1 MQQPLALE
9 DATEVSERRRHST
22 ALGKGL
28 RLELENA
35 RKGRAVLYRGDF
47 AIKTVDLGD
56 KVARKL
62 FLTEAMELGATQS
75 RLAKALDVSR
85 QTLHN
90 YREIKER
97 FGVVGYRVTKRL
109 RPVSR

>member
-1 MQQPLALE
+1 MQQPLALD
-9 DATEVSERRRHST
+9 DATDVPERKGRSI

-35 RKGRAVLYRGDF
+35 REGRAVLYRGDF

-56 KVARKL
+56 KVAKKL
-62 FLTEAMELGATQS
+62 FITELMELGANQS
-75 RLAKALDVSR
+75 RLAEALNVSR

-90 YREIKER
+90 YREIKAH
-97 FGVVGYRVTKRL
+97 FGVPGL
-109 RPVSR
+109 IDG